1 MSLGRRARFWLAT
14 SRAFDRAVH
23 HSPTLRDRAW
33 RSARRYVAGPT
44 AADAVAVSARLAAV
58 GLRASVDLF
67 GERTSPEQASAVA
80 VDYEQLCATLAAAT
94 EPGTWLSLDLSHI
107 AFDGALLERIAR
119 AVPPERRLQVGAEEA
134 AHTDR
139 ILGAVM
145 AVAAQGLPVEAT
157 LQANL
162 HRSPHDAER
171 LAAAGVP
178 VRLVKGAYVESPA
191 DALPWG
197 PPTDE
202 AYAALAHRLS
212 DAGTDV
218 ALATHDAPLA
228 PASSASSR
236 ARAASCCSASWRT
249 TPSRSPPPGTTR
261 ASTSPTAGTGC
272 ATSCAAAPSPT
283 ARHDRL
289 RR

>member
-14 SRAFDRAVH
+14 SGAFDRAVH

-67 GERTSPEQASAVA
+67 GERTSPEEASAVA

-119 AVPPERRLQVGAEEA
+119 AVPPGRRLQVGAEEA

-139 ILGAVM
+139 ILEAVM

-171 LAAAGVP
+171 LVAAGVP

-218 ALATHDAPLA
+218 ALATHDAPL
-228 PASSASSR
+228 R
-236 ARAASCCSASWRT
+236 ARLLGELPSARCELLLGIL
-249 TPSRSPPPGTTR
+249 PDD
-261 ASTSPTAGTGC
+261 AVAL
-272 ATSCAAAPSPT
+272 AAAG
-283 ARHDRL
+283 HDTRVYVPYGPDWLRYFL
-289 RR
+289 RRRAESHGAS